1 MIIRGTTPT
10 LTFNLPMAVSTLSE
24 YWVTVSQR
32 YDNIRID
39 RDKTTLTASG
49 SSIVANLTQE
59 ETLRLVPD
67 KPAGIQL
74 RVLTSDGDA
83 MASEVFTTMVR
94 EVLREEVIA

>member
-1 MIIRGTTPT
+1 MYRGTTPT
-10 LTFNLPMAVSTLSE
+10 LTFTLPFEASTLSE

-39 RDKTTLTASG
+39 KDSSDCTASG
-49 SSIVANLTQE
+49 STITVTLTQE

>member
-1 MIIRGTTPT
+1 MIRGTTPT

-59 ETLRLVPD
+59 ETLRLVSD
-67 KPAGIQL
+67 KPVYIQL
-74 RVLTSDGDA
+74 RVLTTGGDA
-83 MASEVFTTMVR
+83 MASEAFKCSVAD
-94 EVLREEVIA
+94 VLREEVIA

>member
-1 MIIRGTTPT
+1 MVRGTTPT

-59 ETLRLVPD
+59 ETMRLVPD
-67 KPAGIQL
+67 KPVFIQL
-74 RVLTSDGDA
+74 RVLTSGGDA
-83 MASEVFTTMVR
+83 MASEIFKTTVG

>member
-1 MIIRGTTPT
+1 MIRGTTPT
-10 LTFNLPMAVSTLSE
+10 LTFTLPFPVSTLTE

-49 SSIVANLTQE
+49 SSIVASLTQE

-67 KPAGIQL
+67 KPVFIQL
-74 RVLTSDGDA
+74 RVLTSGGDSK
-83 MASEVFTTMVR
+83 ASEIFKTTVNDA
-94 EVLREEVIA
+94 LREEVIA

>member
-1 MIIRGTTPT
+1 MYRGTTPT

-24 YWVTVSQR
+24 YWVTVSQM

-49 SSIVANLTQE
+49 STITANLTQE

-67 KPAGIQL
+67 KPAFIQL
-74 RVLTSDGDA
+74 RVLTSGGDA
-83 MASEVFTTMVR
+83 KASEIFKTTVNDA
-94 EVLREEVIA
+94 LREEVIA

>member
-1 MIIRGTTPT
+1 MVRGTTPT

-39 RDKTTLTASG
+39 RDKSTLTASG
-49 SSIVANLTQE
+49 SSIVANLTQD

-74 RVLTSDGDA
+74 RVLTSGGDA
-83 MASEVFTTMVR
+83 MASEVFTIMVNDA
-94 EVLREEVIA
+94 LREEVIA

>member
-1 MIIRGTTPT
+1 MIRGTTPT

-39 RDKTTLTASG
+39 RDKSTLTASG

-67 KPAGIQL
+67 KPVYIQL
-74 RVLTSDGDA
+74 RVLTTGGDA
-83 MASEVFTTMVR
+83 MASEVFKATVDD
-94 EVLREEVIA
+94 VLREEVIA

>member
-1 MIIRGTTPT
+1 MYRGTTPT

-67 KPAGIQL
+67 KPVYIQL
-74 RVLTSDGDA
+74 RVLTSGGDA
-83 MASEVFTTMVR
+83 MASEVFKATVDD
-94 EVLREEVIA
+94 VLREEVIA

>member
-1 MIIRGTTPT
+1 MYRGTTPT

-24 YWVTVSQR
+24 YWVTVSQH

-67 KPAGIQL
+67 KPVFIQL
-74 RVLTSDGDA
+74 RVLTSGGDA
-83 MASEVFTTMVR
+83 KASEIFKTMVNDA
-94 EVLREEVIA
+94 LREEVIA

>member
-1 MIIRGTTPT
+1 MIRGTTPT

-39 RDKTTLTASG
+39 KDRSTLTASG
-49 SSIVANLTQE
+49 STITANLTQE

-74 RVLTSDGDA
+74 RVLTSGGDV
-83 MASEVFTTMVR
+83 MASEVFTTMVGD
-94 EVLREEVIA
+94 VLREEVIA

>member
-1 MIIRGTTPT
+1 MYRGTTPT

-67 KPAGIQL
+67 KPVCIQL
-74 RVLTSDGDA
+74 RVLTSGGDA
-83 MASEVFTTMVR
+83 MASEVFKATVDD
-94 EVLREEVIA
+94 VLREEVIA

>member
-1 MIIRGTTPT
+1 MIRGTTPT
-10 LTFNLPMAVSTLSE
+10 LTFNLPMAVSALSE

-67 KPAGIQL
+67 KPVYIQL
-74 RVLTSDGDA
+74 RVLTSGGDA
-83 MASEVFTTMVR
+83 MASEAFKCSVAD
-94 EVLREEVIA
+94 VLREEVIA